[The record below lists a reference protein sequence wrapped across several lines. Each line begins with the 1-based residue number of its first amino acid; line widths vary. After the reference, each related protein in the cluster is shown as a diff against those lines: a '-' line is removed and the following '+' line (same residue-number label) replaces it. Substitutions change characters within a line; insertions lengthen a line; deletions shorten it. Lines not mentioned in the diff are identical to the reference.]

1 MFQHEY
7 FVNEE
12 KRTVICKLT
21 CEGDEVIDDLAKHQ
35 MYPANKGAIIENLI
49 GDIYIGKAKCM
60 PGDTWDEEIGRRI
73 AYKKAVAKF
82 NQAKLNK
89 VTAMENGYRAFLEKF
104 TGITAVLKE
113 KYTKSISNAF
123 ESCEKIGGNP
133 ADKQ

>member
-1 MFQHEY
+1 MFQYEY

-21 CEGDEVIDDLAKHQ
+21 CEGDEVIDDLAKYQ
-35 MYPANKGAIIENLI
+35 MYPGNENAIVGNLI
-49 GDIYIGKAKCM
+49 GDTYIGKAKCM
-60 PGDTWDEEIGRRI
+60 PGDTWDEKIGRRI

-82 NQAKLNK
+82 NQAKLNR
-89 VTAMENGYRAFLEKF
+89 VIAMENRYQAFLKKF

-133 ADKQ
+133 ADKK